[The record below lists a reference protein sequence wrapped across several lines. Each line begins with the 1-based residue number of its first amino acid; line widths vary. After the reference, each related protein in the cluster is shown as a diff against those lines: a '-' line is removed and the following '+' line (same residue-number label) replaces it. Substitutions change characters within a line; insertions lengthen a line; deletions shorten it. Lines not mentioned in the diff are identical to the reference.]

1 MLILYIT
8 LAWPIVITDSCKS
21 LGSHIGLYSSF
32 TPSHANFCL
41 LPPCF
46 PNPYSFLISVGCF
59 PACFTIP
66 YPVCKLLIGLLIP
79 ILSLFQLAVH
89 LFAVLIPIPSSFCW
103 LYSFFSPSH
112 PNFCCLSPFFPNPCP
127 VLISVGCM
135 SLCFLNPYTILM
147 SAVCT
152 PLCFPNPYPILIFY
166 DCNPICC
173 SNPYSILISVGY
185 TTLWF

>member
-103 LYSFFSPSH
+103 LYSFLAH
-112 PNFCCLSPFFPNPCP
+112 HIQ
-127 VLISVGCM
+127 ISVACPH
-135 SLCFLNPYTILM
+135 SFLIPVPSSFLL
-147 SAVCT
+147 AVC
-152 PLCFPNPYPILIFY
+152 LFAFLIPIPSSFLLSVLHFAFLI
-166 DCNPICC
+166 PIP
-173 SNPYSILISVGY
+173 S
-185 TTLWF
+185 